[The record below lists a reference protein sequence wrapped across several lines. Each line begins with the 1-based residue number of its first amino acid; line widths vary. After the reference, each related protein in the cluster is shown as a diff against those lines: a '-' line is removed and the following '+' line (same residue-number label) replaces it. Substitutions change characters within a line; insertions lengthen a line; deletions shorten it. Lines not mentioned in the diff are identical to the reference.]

1 MPCTRHVRISGRAA
15 AALVAAAL
23 AAPAGAQ
30 DQDDWYHRRSAPS
43 LPQQLDAIIRPHTDA
58 QRPERIERIRDVAV
72 AIRACWRPPRGTL
85 RYSGQELSIR
95 MSFSRDGQLIGR
107 PQITY
112 YKRAGEPEA
121 REAFVNSVKAA
132 LQRCVP
138 LPFSESLGA
147 AVAGRPF
154 TFRFVDASPT

>member
-1 MPCTRHVRISGRAA
+1 M

-30 DQDDWYHRRSAPS
+30 DQDDWYHRQPDPS
-43 LPQQLDAIIRPHTDA
+43 LPQGLNAIIRPQTDA
-58 QRPERIERIRDVAV
+58 QRPERIERIRDVAA
-72 AIRACWRPPRGTL
+72 AIRACWRPPRGAM
-85 RYSGQELSIR
+85 RHSGQEISIR
-95 MSFSRDGQLIGR
+95 MSFARNGRLIGR

-112 YKRAGEPEA
+112 YKGGGGADA
-121 REAFVNSVKAA
+121 RDAFVDSIAAA

-138 LPFSESLGA
+138 LPFSDSLGA

>member
-1 MPCTRHVRISGRAA
+1 VRISGRAA
-15 AALVAAAL
+15 AALVAAAAL

-30 DQDDWYHRRSAPS
+30 DQDERSYHRPAPS
-43 LPQQLDAIIRPHTDA
+43 LQQQPDAIIRPQTDA
-58 QRPERIERIRDVAV
+58 QRLERIERIRDVAL
-72 AIRACWRPPRGTL
+72 AIRACWRPPRGAL

-112 YKRAGEPEA
+112 YKRAGELEA
-121 REAFVNSVKAA
+121 REAFVNSIKSA

-138 LPFSESLGA
+138 LPFSDSLGA